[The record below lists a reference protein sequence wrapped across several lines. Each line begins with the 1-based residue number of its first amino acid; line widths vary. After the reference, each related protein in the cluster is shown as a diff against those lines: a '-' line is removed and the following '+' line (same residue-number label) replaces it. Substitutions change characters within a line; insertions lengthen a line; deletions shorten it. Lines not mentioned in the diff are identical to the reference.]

1 MTGQAA
7 GVAGTGTQPPA
18 AAASGPRRQPWRAA
32 FFVLMVLAI
41 VAGVAWA
48 LLESR
53 LFVVRGVEV
62 TGTHLVTPAQ
72 VRSAAD
78 IPSGLPLIR
87 VNEAAVA
94 HRVERLRQVESA
106 QVSRD
111 WPNRML
117 ISVTERVPALAVPGS
132 QGYDLVDKHGVVVE
146 TVSEQPPDTPILALP
161 GGSAQPS
168 ALRGN
173 PAVYAAAVVVR
184 ELPRYLVKSLVSVR
198 APSAIEVTLRLR
210 NGVSIVWGGTDRP
223 AEKAKELAV
232 LMRTHARSYDVSAPG
247 TAVTSG

>member
-18 AAASGPRRQPWRAA
+18 AAAPGPRRQPWRAA
-32 FFVLMVLAI
+32 FFALMVLAI

-72 VRSAAD
+72 VRGAAD
-78 IPSGLPLIR
+78 IPAGLPLIR

-94 HRVERLRQVESA
+94 HRVERLRQVQSA

-132 QGYDLVDKHGVVVE
+132 QGYDLIDKHGVVVE
-146 TVSEQPPDTPILALP
+146 TVSEQPLDTPILALP

-184 ELPRYLVKSLVSVR
+184 ELPRYLAKSLVSVR

>member
-18 AAASGPRRQPWRAA
+18 AAAPGPRRQPWRAA
-32 FFVLMVLAI
+32 FFALMVLAI

-72 VRSAAD
+72 VRGAAD
-78 IPSGLPLIR
+78 IPAGLPLIR

-94 HRVERLRQVESA
+94 HRVERLRQVQSA

-132 QGYDLVDKHGVVVE
+132 QGYDLIDKHGVVVE
-146 TVSEQPPDTPILALP
+146 TVSEQPLDTPILALP

-184 ELPRYLVKSLVSVR
+184 ELPRYLAKSLVSVR

-223 AEKAKELAV
+223 AEKAKELTV